1 MPPPD
6 CSRRTASRG
15 KLRLRLGGSS
25 TPRYPQK
32 KEELNFEPMLDYK
45 LPNIASGATP
55 IGSAERA
62 PDKDEMIDIEE
73 KKRVSIQNF
82 DYIIDKLKIR
92 DYSHQER
99 VFWLLKPEY
108 FQSKFDCD
116 VRFSSCVIATK
127 LECRDLSRR

>member
-1 MPPPD
+1 M
-6 CSRRTASRG
+6 
-15 KLRLRLGGSS
+15 
-25 TPRYPQK
+25 RYKNLDFDSGARQTIRYSQK
-32 KEELNFEPMLDYK
+32 KEELNLEPMLDYK

-62 PDKDEMIDIEE
+62 PDRNEMIDIED

-82 DYIIDKLKIR
+82 DYIVDKLKAR
-92 DYSHQER
+92 DYSHRER
-99 VFWLLKPEY
+99 VFWLQKPEY

-116 VRFSSCVIATK
+116 IRFSSCVIATK